1 MKLNIGAGYTK
12 YPDFLTVDHDPL
24 TNPDYLADLENL
36 KLPIEDNQVEG
47 IIAHHVF
54 EHIGPGFFPLLQE
67 LYRVCKHGAI
77 LDIKVPHH
85 RSECYYGDPSHIR
98 PITVDMMKLFSK
110 KYNHWHMEQ
119 FNSSS
124 GFGIKLN
131 VDFEIVDFKYA
142 PYDKWKERF
151 ESMSNEEIDEVVM
164 NFNNVFWET
173 SIMMMVI
180 KDESSNNS

>member
-1 MKLNIGAGYTK
+1 
-12 YPDFLTVDHDPL
+12 
-24 TNPDYLADLENL
+24 
-36 KLPIEDNQVEG
+36 
-47 IIAHHVF
+47 
-54 EHIGPGFFPLLQE
+54 
-67 LYRVCKHGAI
+67 
-77 LDIKVPHH
+77 
-85 RSECYYGDPSHIR
+85 
-98 PITVDMMKLFSK
+98 MKLFSK
-110 KYNHWHMEQ
+110 KYNYWHMEQ

-173 SIMMMVI
+173 SIIMMVI